1 MMRHKIKQLS
11 LITTFLITFFFSGY
25 VKSQDFRLGFKGNP
39 LFSTIKP
46 STDNYNS
53 IGTKVGFSYG
63 LMFDYFIKDN
73 YAVSSEFGISSLG
86 GKVEYTRNDTTVNA
100 DVSIRYIDVP
110 IAVKLLTNEINDKL
124 KIYGKFGLGLS
135 FRIKSSAEIEYKK
148 GQMTYLNDDMKDAS
162 DFIQPINTS
171 LVIGAGLQY
180 NLAENLDLVLGLTYN
195 NGFSNVMKSKSI
207 YRKDIGIDGLTTVK
221 AFDANMNFITL
232 NVGLLF

>member
-1 MMRHKIKQLS
+1 
-11 LITTFLITFFFSGY
+11 
-25 VKSQDFRLGFKGNP
+25 
-39 LFSTIKP
+39 
-46 STDNYNS
+46 
-53 IGTKVGFSYG
+53 
-63 LMFDYFIKDN
+63 MFDYFIKDN

-148 GQMTYLNDDMKDAS
+148 GQTTYLNDDMKDAS